1 MFIGEVAKKTNL
13 SVKAIRFY
21 EEKELITPPKRQG
34 KYRVYTDEHIEVLRL
49 IKEAKLLGV
58 TLAEL
63 KGFIK
68 YENGEANWAE
78 ISEFLLHLK
87 SRLQDQIEK
96 TKQKIPKIDSC
107 VAIINANSLVD
118 SPP

>member
-1 MFIGEVAKKTNL
+1 MFIGEVARKTNL

-21 EEKELITPPKRQG
+21 EEKELIVPPKRQG
-34 KYRVYTDEHIEVLRL
+34 KYRVYTNEHIEVLRL
-49 IKEAKLLGV
+49 IAEAKLLGV

-78 ISEFLLHLK
+78 ISEFLVHLK
-87 SRLQDQIEK
+87 ARLQAQIER
-96 TKQKIPKIDSC
+96 TEQKIAKIDSC
-107 VAIINANSLVD
+107 IGIINAK
-118 SPP
+118 